1 MLKKKTVTSIPTK
14 EELMELIENA
24 PPASTNIEL
33 SVPVEELARAAEKS
47 TFYRPSFGEV
57 FKINRDPERL
67 PHGFITNQNCSPLV
81 FLEEITD
88 FGWYKY
94 DIVQIGDHFAAKDL
108 QAIAKLNS

>member
-1 MLKKKTVTSIPTK
+1 MLHQVSIVFFSIYSIFF
-14 EELMELIENA
+14 L
-24 PPASTNIEL
+24 ASTNIEL

-57 FKINRDPERL
+57 FKISRDPERIS
-67 PHGFITNQNCSPLV
+67 HGFITNQNCSPLV
-81 FLEEITD
+81 FLEGVPD

-108 QAIAKLNS
+108 QAIEKLD